1 MGKKLTSK
9 TSACAVAANN
19 WLWESL
25 NYPPNRQH
33 CSQIIVREALILKK
47 PVKIVEILHY
57 GGLPITD
64 PTYKATVHTG
74 MHTNNILW
82 SICHAVCTVHFQVIW
97 GSGKFGLK
105 KAWGWPPSPLGWHCH
120 LFFYRFFYCWDSLS
134 WCDQTECKLKRFRV
148 PWKGKV
154 GRPFSCTFG

>member
-1 MGKKLTSK
+1 MTQSWIMGKKLTSK

-105 KAWGWPPSPLGWHCH
+105 KGTGGDPPPPSELRNVNSFTRSKILERNFTP
-120 LFFYRFFYCWDSLS
+120 R
-134 WCDQTECKLKRFRV
+134 KARK
-148 PWKGKV
+148 
-154 GRPFSCTFG
+154 